1 MIMIDFKRRTTFP
14 RHFFSFLHDIF
25 AVLSLRAQGYSL
37 GLVVA
42 DSWTHLE
49 IALIY
54 NALLVDLGFSAVFS
68 HQARAR
74 SLSRAGH
81 VLLFHSCLR
90 FSDEY
95 LPFIH
100 RSPTP

>member
-1 MIMIDFKRRTTFP
+1 MTTVSPFFGII
-14 RHFFSFLHDIF
+14 RHEL
-25 AVLSLRAQGYSL
+25 LSCCLQGYSL

-68 HQARAR
+68 HQARA
-74 SLSRAGH
+74 LFLARAM
-81 VLLFHSCLR
+81 LHSPALVDICPL
-90 FSDEY
+90 
-95 LPFIH
+95 
-100 RSPTP
+100 